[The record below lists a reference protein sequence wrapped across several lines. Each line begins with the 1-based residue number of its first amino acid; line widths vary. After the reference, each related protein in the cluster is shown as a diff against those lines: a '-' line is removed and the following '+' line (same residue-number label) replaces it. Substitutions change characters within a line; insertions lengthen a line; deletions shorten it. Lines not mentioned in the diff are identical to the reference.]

1 MHALRR
7 NRALLAILAG
17 ACLIAG
23 IGLAFVLD
31 RTARSLS
38 PAVAV
43 YSPHVYPPSAIY
55 VDDYQKGI
63 TVSSRAA
70 VLIDASTA
78 TVLFGKNEH
87 QRRDPA
93 STTKVMTA
101 ILALELGRPDDIVTV
116 SSQAAWTQG
125 SSLYLKPGDRLR
137 LDELVKGVL
146 MCSGN
151 DGSVAIAE
159 HIAGSVSRFAEM
171 MTLRAK
177 QLGARNSSFRNPHGL
192 TAVNHYSTAYDL
204 AMITRHALAY
214 PEFCS
219 AVSATTDTMTYED
232 SRVQQLHN
240 TNRMLWSYP
249 GADGVKTGTTSAAGP
264 CLIASATRDSWQ
276 LIAVVM
282 ASSSRWS
289 DAERL
294 LEYGFS
300 SFVRKQL
307 ALKGSP
313 IAEVSIAGGRNEKV
327 RAVAERDLLVTVRK
341 EHEGLIELHVDVPDL
356 VTAPVRVGS
365 KIGELIAEIDG
376 VEIGSVNLIAGESVR
391 RRGLAGM
398 LLDRF

>member
-1 MHALRR
+1 M
-7 NRALLAILAG
+7 
-17 ACLIAG
+17 
-23 IGLAFVLD
+23 D
-31 RTARSLS
+31 RTDLSLPS
-38 PAVAV
+38 TVAV
-43 YSPHVYPPSAIY
+43 YSPHVYPPSAVY

-63 TVSSRAA
+63 TVTSKAA
-70 VLIDASTA
+70 ILMDASTA

-116 SSQAAWTQG
+116 SSRAAWTQG

-177 QLGARNSSFRNPHGL
+177 QLGAQNSSFRNPHGL

-204 AMITRHALAY
+204 AMIARHALAY

-219 AVSATTDTMTYED
+219 AVSTTTDIMTFED
-232 SRVQQLHN
+232 GRVQQLSN

-300 SFVRKQL
+300 SFVRKQI
-307 ALKGSP
+307 ALKGSTV
-313 IAEVSIAGGRNEKV
+313 AEVDVAGGRSGKV

-341 EHEGLIELHVDVPDL
+341 EHEGLIELHVDVADL
-356 VTAPVRVGS
+356 VTAPVRAGS
-365 KIGELIAEIDG
+365 RLGELVAEVDG